1 MTFARCVVRTNQV
14 WNHIEILY
22 VDAELVTT
30 SSALSVLT
38 NSTAWVSTF
47 GIRTRQSTNADV
59 DELCFVEKDRIKDR
73 TELWNLSNGLK

>member
-38 NSTAWVSTF
+38 NSTAWVSTTN
-47 GIRTRQSTNADV
+47 IATLQSTNTDV
-59 DELCFVEKDRIKDR
+59 DELCLVEKDCVED
-73 TELWNLSNGLK
+73 